1 MKMPK
6 FGTKSALF
14 GYGAINQHFRICLIA
29 KFPEKP
35 KTSKFGIKNTLLEYF
50 WATISKNYCHISN
63 QLPRICL
70 VAKI

>member
-35 KTSKFGIKNTLLEYF
+35 KTSKFGIKNALL
-50 WATISKNYCHISN
+50 
-63 QLPRICL
+63 
-70 VAKI
+70 